1 MWGHWVWG
9 TRAATQKVNLC
20 TFHPTTQYPHDDDP
34 HDGGD
39 RQSDGQKTCTHAKHT
54 KKAYTHKEGATSQ

>member
-20 TFHPTTQYPHDDDP
+20 TFHPTTQYPHDEEP
-34 HDGGD
+34 HRGGD
-39 RQSDGQKTCTHAKHT
+39 RQSDGQNTCAHAKH
-54 KKAYTHKEGATSQ
+54 